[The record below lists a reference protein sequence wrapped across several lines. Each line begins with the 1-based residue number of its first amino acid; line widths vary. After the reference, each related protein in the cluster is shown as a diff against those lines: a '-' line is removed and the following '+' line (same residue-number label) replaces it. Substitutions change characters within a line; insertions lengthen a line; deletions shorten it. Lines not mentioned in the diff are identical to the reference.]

1 MNRPAL
7 LPCFAML
14 CASAVAAAQCPA
26 PGDCREVH
34 ETPGCE
40 MPQCCEIVCKI
51 NPLCCDITWDQGCV
65 DIALEECEGINCPAA
80 GDCEAA
86 HPTPGCSDFECCDL
100 IVTIDPWCTFGSWDE
115 VCAQQAA
122 RYCGKSVCE
131 IAASSA
137 PDENEP
143 CYERLNDGWASGIA
157 STRLSLACGASL
169 QGKLFS
175 GGPRDLEW
183 FAFDGVDRRRLAFEV
198 EAEFPI
204 ELQLLLGGEDGPNE
218 VRWLASLGLCDGK
231 RTVNFIAPPGAVTLI
246 LGVGDSD
253 RAWRRAL
260 ECDQIDPDNPPDPDD
275 PPPVQLT
282 GTRWVAR
289 VDCLPLGDIDGDGS
303 VGAADLGFLL
313 NAWGPIDPGVAFD
326 PLQPDADLNGDG
338 EVGAQDLALLLGTW

>member
-1 MNRPAL
+1 MNCAAL

-14 CASAVAAAQCPA
+14 CASAGAAAQCPA

-100 IVTIDPWCTFGSWDE
+100 IVTIDPWCTFASWDE

-122 RYCGKSVCE
+122 RYCGKSVCD

-183 FAFDGVDRRRLAFEV
+183 FAFDGVDRRRLVFEV

-218 VRWLASLGLCDGK
+218 VRWLAPLGLCDGK

-282 GTRWVAR
+282 GTRWVGR

-313 NAWGPIDPGVAFD
+313 NAWGPIDAGVAYD
-326 PLQPDADLNGDG
+326 PLQLDADLNGDG